1 MGTKNGYTGGGGKSG
16 KALRDNLTEWLDG
29 LDLPSEDNTLA
40 DVPPQ
45 SLPTAVPQ
53 IQPQQLLPALNL
65 FAPRGGAGDGP
76 GGGGG
81 GSPSGS
87 GTGVQ
92 GGAQRSVTSSSRTAG
107 RAAAAAYALR
117 TGNEQVLEQLG
128 LDYAS
133 LRDNTDITDVARQ
146 IVVAACG
153 PLSDGT
159 IEAEEQR
166 VVAAEIAQ
174 YVMEAA
180 GDGDNPPPL
189 DEIVREAI
197 AVILFEAI
205 SNETASMLHDGQQ
218 PVWAT
223 VEAERQMR
231 DTAHALAFRAELSPT
246 GPSSEEFSEAI
257 ARGMEAMRRIWSSE

>member
-1 MGTKNGYTGGGGKSG
+1 VCA
-16 KALRDNLTEWLDG
+16 ALYA
-29 LDLPSEDNTLA
+29 SEE
-40 DVPPQ
+40 
-45 SLPTAVPQ
+45 
-53 IQPQQLLPALNL
+53 
-65 FAPRGGAGDGP
+65 P
-76 GGGGG
+76 GGDAK
-81 GSPSGS
+81 SAS
-87 GTGVQ
+87 GVQ
-92 GGAQRSVTSSSRTAG
+92 GGAQRSVASSSRTAG

-133 LRDNTDITDVARQ
+133 LRANPDITDVARQ

-174 YVMEAA
+174 YVMEA

-189 DEIVREAI
+189 DDIVREAI
-197 AVILFEAI
+197 AVIIFEAI
-205 SNETASMLHDGQQ
+205 SNETASMLHDGQK

-231 DTAHALAFRAELSPT
+231 DTAHALALRAELSLA
-246 GPSSEEFSEAI
+246 GPSSEEFSAAI
-257 ARGMEAMRRIWSSE
+257 AQGMEAMRRIWSSE

>member
-1 MGTKNGYTGGGGKSG
+1 MGTKNAYTGGGGKSG
-16 KALRDNLTEWLDG
+16 KALRDNLAEWLDG
-29 LDLPSEDNTLA
+29 LDLPSEDNIAA

-45 SLPTAVPQ
+45 SLPIAVPQ
-53 IQPQQLLPALNL
+53 IQPQQLLPALKL
-65 FAPRGGAGDGP
+65 FTPRGGGADGP

-81 GSPSGS
+81 GAPSGS
-87 GTGVQ
+87 GTGVK
-92 GGAQRSVTSSSRTAG
+92 GGAQRSVASSSRAAG

-117 TGNEQVLEQLG
+117 TGNEQVLEQLD

-133 LRDNTDITDVARQ
+133 LRDNPDITDVARQ

-166 VVAAEIAQ
+166 VVAAEIVQ
-174 YVMEAA
+174 YVMEA
-180 GDGDNPPPL
+180 GESNNPPPL
-189 DEIVREAI
+189 DDIVREAI

-205 SNETASMLHDGQQ
+205 SNETASMLHDGQK
-218 PVWAT
+218 PAWAT

-231 DTAHALAFRAELSPT
+231 DTAHALAFRAELSAA